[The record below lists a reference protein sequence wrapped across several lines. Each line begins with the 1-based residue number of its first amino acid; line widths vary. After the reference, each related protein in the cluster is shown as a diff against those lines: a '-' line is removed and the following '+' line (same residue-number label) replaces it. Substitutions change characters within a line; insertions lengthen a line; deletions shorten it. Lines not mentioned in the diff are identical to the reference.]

1 MDKCLKDKNA
11 IITGARR
18 GIGRA
23 TAELFAENGANLWVC
38 ARKQDDEFDADM
50 RKLAKRCGVW
60 IRTIYFDLADETAVT
75 AAVQDILKEKL
86 PVDILVNNA
95 AVSYGSLL
103 SRTPISQIRALF
115 EVNFFAQLR
124 MIQLVSKAMIRN
136 TSGSIVNLASVSGME
151 IYEGNLAYGASKAA
165 MIYAT
170 KTLSK
175 ELAPYGIRVNAVAP
189 GTVHTD
195 MDKTRSEE
203 HMRQTIDRTA
213 LKRAAQPEEIARA
226 ILFLASDDASYSTG
240 TVLVV
245 DGGRTDF

>member
-38 ARKQDDEFDADM
+38 ARKQDDGFDADM
-50 RKLAKRCGVW
+50 RKLAERCGVW

-75 AAVQDILKEKL
+75 AAVQDILKDKL

-103 SRTPISQIRALF
+103 SRTPIAQIRSLF

-213 LKRAAQPEEIARA
+213 LKRAAQPDEIARA